1 MRQRSM
7 KCSWEAARSVV
18 VLPDHFVANSA
29 GVKVLPMGDGVRV
42 NVQVAAV
49 IELLG
54 GHLTPT
60 DLTGRRLSWRT
71 LGKHGIPNGPL
82 PDGEPVSYI
91 HLRAHQTKANLV
103 CRL

>member
-42 NVQVAAV
+42 NVQVVAIV
-49 IELLG
+49 
-54 GHLTPT
+54 
-60 DLTGRRLSWRT
+60 
-71 LGKHGIPNGPL
+71 
-82 PDGEPVSYI
+82 EPVFTHSNPVSDSRRACGLGAGPAKELQEA
-91 HLRAHQTKANLV
+91 LRGPIRRRWRDGSQEDVVATSHSAS
-103 CRL
+103 